1 MPFIKYLNGED
12 IPNSIEELKK
22 KIFKI
27 INFDDVTVKNIKEH
41 LKWSQIPDYP
51 YRVSIIRGSGSWK
64 KKALHNLFYML
75 KIHIKQN
82 VSW

>member
-64 KKALHNLFYML
+64 KKKPYIIYF
-75 KIHIKQN
+75 IC
-82 VSW
+82 